1 MQAKEIMSR
10 DPQFCTP
17 GDTLQKAGRLMADH
31 DCGCLP
37 VVDGA
42 DSKRIVGVLTDRD
55 IAVRGVARG
64 KMPDST
70 VNDVMTPAPAY
81 CSPNDDIAAVELIM
95 VERQVR
101 RVPVVDGDSRVV
113 GMIAQADLARNN
125 SAVSDREVGQIVERI
140 SEPAF
145 PRRTPRRDTGESE
158 ARF

>member
-17 GDTLQKAGRLMADH
+17 GDTLQKAARLMADH

-101 RVPVVDGDSRVV
+101 RVPVVDGDGRVV

-125 SAVSDREVGQIVERI
+125 SAVSDREVGQIVEKI

-145 PRRTPRRDTGESE
+145 PRRTLRRDTGESE